1 MHSTTLRRTF
11 LVAGIVAAFIG
22 ALLGF
27 VYLKTKADLT
37 QRSDRMIAAQIGVFA
52 ELSPER
58 RLDAINEH
66 LRQDPNRVQLAGWFG
81 SNGRRVAG
89 NLESLAPD
97 LETDNAVQ
105 SAVVD
110 RADERGREKQAV
122 RLIVRS
128 LPDGDVLVIGRNVDE
143 VGEIARVVGQA
154 LALGLV
160 PAVLL
165 CLAGGVALSARIRRR
180 MVEVNVRVQRIV
192 AGDLRERLP
201 RQKTDD
207 SFSTLTMI
215 VNGMLDE
222 METLIRSLA
231 GVGNDIAHDLRTP
244 LTRARLT
251 LERGRTGA
259 NTLEQLQMVA
269 DKAIEGIDQ
278 SLSIVT
284 AILRLAE
291 IENSQRS
298 AGFGKVALA
307 DLIREVGDMY
317 EPIAADKGIVLI
329 INSPHELCVHGDRD
343 LLIEAVANLVD
354 NAVKFTPAGG
364 QVEIGLFRGNGENIV
379 RVTDTGSGISEQER
393 DAVLRRF
400 YRSDKVTHTSGLGLG
415 LALVTA
421 IVKLHG
427 FRFTIVPGSGC
438 VVEIAC
444 PYAPTCREQQE
455 PAKIN
460 ALVTDNVSRTA
471 SGNSVTTAKYLP
483 FGNEQEFWLAQK
495 AKEEVGPARTDPRDI
510 DVAIHDKRLR
520 ARRRLPEPIHSRNGH
535 GKI

>member
-1 MHSTTLRRTF
+1 MQLPEFARLTTLRWTF
-11 LVAGIVAAFIG
+11 LVAGIFAAFIV

-27 VYLKTKADLT
+27 VYLKTEDDLT
-37 QRSDRMIAAQIGVFA
+37 MRSDRVIASQMAVLA
-52 ELSPER
+52 DLSPER

-66 LRQDPNRVQLAGWFG
+66 LKQDPGRVQLAGLFG
-81 SNGRRVAG
+81 PNGRRIAG
-89 NLESLAPD
+89 NLESLPPD
-97 LETDNAVQ
+97 LKTDNAVQ

-110 RADERGREKQAV
+110 RIDQSGREKQAV
-122 RLIVRS
+122 RLIARS
-128 LPDGDVLVIGRNVDE
+128 LPNGDRLLIGRNVDE
-143 VGEIARVVGQA
+143 VGEIAGVVGRA
-154 LALGLV
+154 LALGLI

-165 CLAGGVALSARIRRR
+165 CLGVGVALSARARNRI
-180 MVEVNVRVQRIV
+180 MEVNERVQRII

-201 RQKTDD
+201 HRNVDD
-207 SFSTLTMI
+207 PFSKLAMI

-222 METLIRSLA
+222 IEVLIHSLA

-244 LTRARLT
+244 LSRARLT

-259 NTLEQLQMVA
+259 RTLEQLQMVA
-269 DKAIEGIDQ
+269 DKTIQGIDQ

-298 AGFGKVALA
+298 AGFGTVALA
-307 DLIREVGDMY
+307 DLVREVGDMY
-317 EPIAADKGIVLI
+317 EPIAEDKGIALLVH
-329 INSPHELCVHGDRD
+329 SPHELSAHGDRD

-364 QVEIGLFRGNGENIV
+364 QVEIGLFRSNGENIV
-379 RVTDTGSGISEQER
+379 RVKDTGSGISEHER

-400 YRSDKVTHTSGLGLG
+400 YRSDKIRHTSGLGLG
-415 LALVTA
+415 LNLVAA

-427 FRFTIVPGSGC
+427 FRFTIVQGPGC

-460 ALVTDNVSRTA
+460 ALVTDNVLKYCERQQRLHSVNISPSKMNRS
-471 SGNSVTTAKYLP
+471 SGSLTR
-483 FGNEQEFWLAQK
+483 G
-495 AKEEVGPARTDPRDI
+495 
-510 DVAIHDKRLR
+510 
-520 ARRRLPEPIHSRNGH
+520 
-535 GKI
+535 